1 MYWRK
6 EYNREGTR
14 SEEVQELPLQ
24 VRRVRKELA
33 MATLDKNVREV
44 NVPRDAAK

>member
-1 MYWRK
+1 M
-6 EYNREGTR
+6 
-14 SEEVQELPLQ
+14 QELPLQ